1 MVTVLETMSSLVKR
15 RDQALGVDIS
25 NDTADGV
32 LSGGIRNSELLSK
45 IGKDGPKQPKDVSND
60 NEDAILV
67 SKIGYDWGIG
77 IKLGDP
83 RRSHRSSRLA
93 NIIGVKEK
101 LRR

>member
-1 MVTVLETMSSLVKR
+1 TMSSLVKR

-25 NDTADGV
+25 NDTADRV

-67 SKIGYDWGIG
+67 SKIGYGELIFERG
-77 IKLGDP
+77 ASQNNNLILAEIIQILCE
-83 RRSHRSSRLA
+83 RL
-93 NIIGVKEK
+93 
-101 LRR
+101 